1 MMKILLVEDDR
12 RIIEFVKRG
21 LEAEGYNIDVAE
33 NGEDALKIAAS
44 PTYSLIILDRM
55 LPDIEG
61 AEICQRLRI
70 DGNHVPVLML
80 TAMDAIEEKVKGLR
94 MGADDYLTKPFAF
107 EELLARIEA
116 LLRRNQSFEEKET
129 ELVLGDLRMNFETKE
144 VFRGDQVISL
154 TPKEF
159 SLLAYLMS
167 NTGKVVS
174 RTKILE
180 NVWGYN
186 TDPLTN
192 VVEVCIRGLRRKVD
206 EEFPE
211 QLIQTVRGFGYK
223 ICAE

>member
-1 MMKILLVEDDR
+1 MKILLVEDDK

-21 LEAEGYNIDVAE
+21 LEAEGYNVDVAE
-33 NGEDALKIAAS
+33 TGKDALEQAKSSSLA
-44 PTYSLIILDRM
+44 LIILDRM

-61 AEICQRLRI
+61 SEICQRLRTEQI
-70 DGNHVPVLML
+70 HTPVLML
-80 TAMDAIEEKVKGLR
+80 TAMDAVDERVKGLR
-94 MGADDYLTKPFAF
+94 AGADDYLTKPFAF
-107 EELLARIEA
+107 EELLARIES
-116 LLRRNQSFEEKET
+116 LLRRNQSFEEKQT
-129 ELVLGDLRMNFETKE
+129 ELQLSDLRLNFETKE
-144 VFRGDQVISL
+144 VFRGEQNISL

-159 SLLAYLMS
+159 ALLAYLMT
-167 NTGKVVS
+167 NAGKVVS

-211 QLIQTVRGFGYK
+211 PMIQTVRGFGYK
-223 ICAE
+223 IAND